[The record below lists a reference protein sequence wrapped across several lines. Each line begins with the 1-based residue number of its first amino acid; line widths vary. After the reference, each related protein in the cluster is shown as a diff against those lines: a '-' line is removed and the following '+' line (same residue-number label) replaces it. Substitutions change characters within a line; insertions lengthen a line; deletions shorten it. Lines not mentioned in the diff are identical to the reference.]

1 MSKIFSIQWDTYELS
16 FESKFLD
23 FYITNEL
30 LTALVVVLVVLRA
43 RKLLKT
49 RKANK
54 RNK

>member
-1 MSKIFSIQWDTYELS
+1 MERIFSIEWTSYELS

-30 LTALVVVLVVLRA
+30 IALLVLSLVVLRA